1 MIRFSAHVSM
11 LFRDLPPLERPAA
24 ARAAGFE
31 LVETWWPEP
40 GFADAVRAAGVG
52 VSCLNA
58 DGGSIPDG
66 ERGFLNVPERAD
78 ESLAAVERALALAR
92 EVGSPVVNV
101 LAGRAL
107 PDVPRR
113 RQLDTALALLRD
125 AAALAEAAGVA
136 IVLEPINELD
146 IPGYLL
152 PTARAAADAIE
163 AVGSPA
169 LRLLFDAYHSARS
182 GADPLREVRE
192 VAALLGHV
200 QYADHPGR
208 GAPGT
213 GTIDLD
219 AFVAT
224 LAEVGYEGAVGLE
237 YVSGRS

>member
-1 MIRFSAHVSM
+1 VIRFSAHVSM
-11 LFRDLPPLERPAA
+11 LFADRPPLERPAA
-24 ARAAGFE
+24 AREAGFE
-31 LVETWWPEP
+31 LVETWWPGE
-40 GFADAVRAAGVG
+40 GWAEAVRAAGVG

-66 ERGFLNVPERAD
+66 ERGFLNVPERAA
-78 ESLAAVERALALAR
+78 ESLAAVESALALAR

-101 LAGRAL
+101 LVGRAL

-125 AAALAEAAGVA
+125 AASLAGAAGVT
-136 IVLEPINELD
+136 IVLEPINEVD
-146 IPGYLL
+146 IPGSLL

-163 AVGSPA
+163 AIGSPSV
-169 LRLLFDAYHSARS
+169 RLLFDAYHSAAS

-192 VAALLGHV
+192 VAAVLGHV

-208 GAPGT
+208 GAPGS

-219 AFVAT
+219 ALVAT
-224 LAEVGYEGAVGLE
+224 LGELGYEGAVGLE